1 VALSAGEID
10 AGDGSWITS
19 SCHYSSKVCEPSGK
33 IFGEA
38 MQRKCPG
45 SLPMENMC
53 YTLLDDST
61 NGGFMSTVDE
71 GLEAQ
76 IRNIEQR
83 YGKPLSKWIAIVK
96 ESGLTKHTDIVAM
109 LKSQYGMSH
118 GSAHRVALKAREA
131 DAASIV
137 KAAEAAGRGPI
148 ADLYSGKKAGLKPLH
163 DALMTAITNFGDDIE
178 LAPKKGYVSLRRKKQ
193 FAMIQPTTTR
203 IDVGLIL
210 KEVPTTERLESAANF
225 NALFTHRVRVNTI
238 NDVDAQVIA
247 WLKQAYDLAG

>member
-1 VALSAGEID
+1 
-10 AGDGSWITS
+10 
-19 SCHYSSKVCEPSGK
+19 
-33 IFGEA
+33 
-38 MQRKCPG
+38 
-45 SLPMENMC
+45 
-53 YTLLDDST
+53 
-61 NGGFMSTVDE
+61 MSTVDE

-76 IRNIEQR
+76 IRNIEQQ
-83 YGKPLSKWIAIVK
+83 YGKPLNEWIAIVK
-96 ESGLTKHTDIVAM
+96 ESGLTKHTDMVAM

-131 DAASIV
+131 DAAGII
-137 KAAEAAGRGPI
+137 KAAEASGRDPI
-148 ADLYSGKKAGLKPLH
+148 AELYSGKKAGLKPLH
-163 DALMTAITNFGDDIE
+163 DALMMAITNFGDDIE

-193 FAMIQPTTTR
+193 FAMIQPTTATR

-238 NDVDAQVIA
+238 NDVDAQVIT

>member
-1 VALSAGEID
+1 
-10 AGDGSWITS
+10 
-19 SCHYSSKVCEPSGK
+19 
-33 IFGEA
+33 
-38 MQRKCPG
+38 
-45 SLPMENMC
+45 
-53 YTLLDDST
+53 
-61 NGGFMSTVDE
+61 MSTVDE

-76 IRNIEQR
+76 IRTIEQQ
-83 YGKPLSKWIAIVK
+83 YGKPLNKWIAIVK
-96 ESGLTKHTDIVAM
+96 ESGLTKHTDIVAK

-137 KAAEAAGRGPI
+137 KAAEASGRDP
-148 ADLYSGKKAGLKPLH
+148 AALLYSGKKAGLKPFH
-163 DALMTAITNFGDDIE
+163 DALMTAIMNFGDDIE

-193 FAMIQPTTTR
+193 FAMIQPTTATR

-238 NDVDAQVIA
+238 DDVDAQVIA